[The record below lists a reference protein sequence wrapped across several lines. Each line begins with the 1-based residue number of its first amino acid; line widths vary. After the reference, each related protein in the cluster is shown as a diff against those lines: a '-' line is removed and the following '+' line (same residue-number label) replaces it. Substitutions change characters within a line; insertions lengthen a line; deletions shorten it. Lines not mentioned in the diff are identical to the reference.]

1 MPAERNPVK
10 RANAWLL
17 DFSQSFCAAV
27 GTRVLL
33 QIVDNPRLHP
43 VPCAPQHCSSVF
55 SWQGHLLPVVDMASI
70 LGVEP
75 QTPHLL
81 AIVGYREL
89 PGEPTRFGA
98 LLLAV
103 PPVAIAVGDDDQSCM
118 LPEHSQVWGKF
129 AFSCFE
135 QQDKAIPILHLA
147 RVFSPLNA

>member
-1 MPAERNPVK
+1 MMPVEKNPVL
-10 RANAWLL
+10 RSNAWLL

-33 QIVDNPRLHP
+33 QIIDNPKLHP

-55 SWQGHLLPVVDMASI
+55 SWQGRLLPVVDMASI

-81 AIVGYREL
+81 AIAGYREL
-89 PGEPTRFGA
+89 PGEPIRFGA
-98 LLLAV
+98 LLLAA
-103 PPVAIAVGDDDQSCM
+103 PPVAIAVSDNQSCM
-118 LPEHSQVWGKF
+118 LPEHSEVWSKF

-135 QQDKAIPILHLA
+135 QQGKAIPILHLA
-147 RVFSPLNA
+147 RVFSSLDA